1 MPIRRVLARVGTAAA
16 TRARD
21 LRTMR
26 IGWILLLACLTVSAG
41 CGDPHL
47 PFDQA
52 TTTGNWQVK
61 FVADGTGNQRTG
73 GGFLGQVGPNL
84 TGAFVLAGACAG
96 NGNVSGNVDRQ
107 DVAMSLSQIGQKL
120 ALLGVVAQ
128 DNKTMNGTYA
138 STVTSCVT
146 VPETGTWAATQVQ
159 PVNGTFSAV
168 FTSSQ
173 GLGTVHLTGTLT
185 QQPKPN
191 GGTLANLNGPLSSS
205 DSPCVVL
212 ASGTQLA
219 AQGTITGTEVSFQ
232 IFDLA
237 SSNGPLGNFSGTVSL
252 DGKTVAVSDY
262 TFVFP
267 GSTTV
272 CDAGSGTVTLP

>member
-1 MPIRRVLARVGTAAA
+1 MRVKWV
-16 TRARD
+16 
-21 LRTMR
+21 
-26 IGWILLLACLTVSAG
+26 WLLAFLAVSVG
-41 CGDPHL
+41 CGDAHL
-47 PFDQA
+47 PFDQGTA
-52 TTTGNWQVK
+52 TGNWQVK
-61 FVADGTGNQRTG
+61 FTADTAGNQRTG
-73 GGFLGQVGPNL
+73 GGFLGQVGSSV
-84 TGAFVLAGACAG
+84 TGAFVLAGSCAG
-96 NGNVSGNVDRQ
+96 NGNVSGSIDRQ
-107 DVAMSLSQIGQKL
+107 DVSMSLSQIGQKL
-120 ALLGVVAQ
+120 SLLGTISQ
-128 DNKTMNGTYA
+128 DNKTMSGTYA
-138 STVTSCVT
+138 STVTSCET
-146 VPETGTWAATQVQ
+146 LPETGSWTATQVQ
-159 PVNGTFSAV
+159 AVNGTFSAI

-185 QQPKPN
+185 QQAKPN
-191 GGTLANLNGPLSSS
+191 GGILANLNGPLSSS

-219 AQGTITGTEVSFQ
+219 LQGTITGTEVSFQ

-252 DGKTVAVSDY
+252 DGKTITVPDY